1 MNGGPARGGAAG
13 RRAARGILRQRAA
26 GFAGGV
32 ALGTR
37 CAGGRSLILILGIIQ
52 YAVAKLDGGITT
64 QSLSE
69 RGSRAGRDGKRI
81 AHKSDMGLAGIRCQD
96 NRDFSPVLGRD
107 ACRARWER
115 DVGLPG
121 IPGRDGRGAALGR
134 WNRSENFFSGHNFSF
149 YKKPGSMTATG
160 SMISTHNQD

>member
-37 CAGGRSLILILGIIQ
+37 CAGGRGLILILGIIQ
-52 YAVAKLDGGITT
+52 DAVAKLNGGITT

-81 AHKSDMGLAGIRCQD
+81 AHKSDMGLTGIRGQYD
-96 NRDFSPVLGRD
+96 RDFGPVLSRY
-107 ACRARWER
+107 ACRARWQR

-121 IPGRDGRGAALGR
+121 ITGRDGRGAALGR
-134 WNRSENFFSGHNFSF
+134 WNRAEIFFSGHNFF
-149 YKKPGSMTATG
+149 FL
-160 SMISTHNQD
+160 